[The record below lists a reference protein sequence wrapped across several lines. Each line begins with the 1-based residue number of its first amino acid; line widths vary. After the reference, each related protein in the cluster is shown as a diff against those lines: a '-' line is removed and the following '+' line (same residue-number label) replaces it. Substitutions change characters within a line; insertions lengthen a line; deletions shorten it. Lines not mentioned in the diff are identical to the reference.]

1 MTIQTSVIIDSATG
15 ELEGLPPEKNT
26 RYRCRLDTA
35 SDVKRELAK
44 LYREARSGLID
55 PAEATKLGWL
65 LGEVRKTIE
74 VEQNTADIQ
83 ANLDGSRL
91 VIDKARELPVSIIE
105 FV

>member
-1 MTIQTSVIIDSATG
+1 MPTQPSLVIDNATG
-15 ELEGLPPEKNT
+15 ELAPLPPEKNT
-26 RYRCRLDTA
+26 RYRCKLDTA
-35 SDVKRELAK
+35 NDVKRELAK

-55 PAEATKLGWL
+55 PSEATKLGWL

>member
-1 MTIQTSVIIDSATG
+1 MTIQTSVIIDSVTG

>member
-1 MTIQTSVIIDSATG
+1 MQTTPSLVIDNATG
-15 ELEGLPPEKNT
+15 ELAPLPPEKNA
-26 RYRCRLDTA
+26 RYRCKLDTA
-35 SDVKRELAK
+35 GDVKRELAK

-74 VEQNTADIQ
+74 VEQKTIDAPSNI
-83 ANLDGSRL
+83 DGYKFVAERAGS
-91 VIDKARELPVSIIE
+91 LPVSINE